1 MTRCPA
7 AARALLLAALSL
19 TVLPAAAGCSLQQE
33 PRPRWFT
40 VSPSATS
47 ASPAGKQPVAPGGDL
62 AAALVRAAL
71 VTEAD
76 LGEPWVPTRGARTW
90 RDGLLKGTAEDP
102 ECRRLLDVL
111 YTEELFGAPRGPRA
125 QSALDDDET
134 DAQLRYQVA
143 VHRPADA
150 DRALDW
156 LGSLPDRC
164 GRFTATASGGVQ
176 QEVQVSELP
185 LPSAG
190 DARRALRVTLAGE
203 TEDGDL
209 TYLTFDIAGVRV
221 GEQAV
226 TVTNAGLGE
235 VYEEVTRHA
244 VQVGAQRLADLG
256 KSGRAQI

>member
-1 MTRCPA
+1 MTRSAA

-19 TVLPAAAGCSLQQE
+19 TVLPAAAGCSLQEE

-47 ASPAGKQPVAPGGDL
+47 ASPAGKQPVAPGGDPTE
-62 AAALVRAAL
+62 ALVRAAL
-71 VTEAD
+71 ITEAD

-90 RDGLLKGTAEDP
+90 RDGLLKGTTEDP

-125 QSALDDDET
+125 QSALDDDQT

-150 DRALDW
+150 DRALGW

-164 GRFTATASGGVQ
+164 GRFTATAPRGGV

-203 TEDGDL
+203 TEDGEP
-209 TYLTFDIAGVRV
+209 THLTFDIAGVRV

-244 VQVGAQRLADLG
+244 VRTGAQRLADLG
-256 KSGRAQI
+256 RSGRAQI